1 MIAPWRKSSV
11 SLIVSGGS
19 TGNPRGF
26 ESMLKTLTQA
36 QSVEDASP
44 ALLQLHDV
52 SKLYGSVHAVD
63 GLFID
68 VRKGE
73 VLTLLGPSGCG
84 KSTTMRLIMGLERCD
99 AGEIFF
105 QGRLVDSAA
114 RGEYVPVHKREM
126 GMVFQSYA
134 IWPHMTVFDNVAY
147 PLRVRRLKASK
158 VRDAVERAL
167 DLVGLTGFENRP
179 SPNLSG
185 GQQQRVALARSLVF
199 EPQILLLDEPF
210 SNLDARLREQ
220 MRAEVRILQRRLGI
234 TVVFVT
240 HDQVEALSLSDR
252 IVVMK
257 SGRVEQIGT
266 PRELY
271 ERPGTPAVRDFLGRT
286 VMLEGNVAESTG
298 GGRVLVD
305 LVAGPRL
312 LAAAADDGAALS
324 HGSSCTVA
332 IRPEKVEIRPAS
344 SGGGA
349 NWANVLFG
357 KIAVLLF
364 VGDRYEARIALSS
377 GETILLY
384 LTSSPQWHEG
394 QDVLLHLPADDMQ
407 VWPA

>member
-1 MIAPWRKSSV
+1 MGERMLSAATKEQ
-11 SLIVSGGS
+11 
-19 TGNPRGF
+19 PRARQ
-26 ESMLKTLTQA
+26 E
-36 QSVEDASP
+36 P
-44 ALLQLHDV
+44 ATVLQLRHV
-52 SKLYGSVHAVD
+52 SKLYGSIRAVD
-63 GLFID
+63 RLSVD
-68 VRKGE
+68 VQRGE

-99 AGEIFF
+99 EGEIVF
-105 QGRLVDSAA
+105 QGQVVDSAE
-114 RGEYVPVHKREM
+114 RGLYVPVHKREM

-134 IWPHMTVFDNVAY
+134 IWPHMTVYDNVAY
-147 PLRVRRLKASK
+147 PLRVRRMKAGK

-167 DLVGLTGFENRP
+167 DLVGLAGFENRP

-240 HDQVEALSLSDR
+240 HDQTEALSLSDR

-257 SGRVEQIGT
+257 AGRVEQVGT

-286 VMLEGNVAESTG
+286 VMLA
-298 GGRVLVD
+298 GRVQESLPDSHVVVG
-305 LVAGPRL
+305 LTAGQQIFASGATAR
-312 LAAAADDGAALS
+312 LAAGTP
-324 HGSSCTVA
+324 CTIA
-332 IRPEKVEIRPAS
+332 IRPEKVEIQPLSAANDAS
-344 SGGGA
+344 GQNTLRA
-349 NWANVLFG
+349 
-357 KIAVLLF
+357 KIEVLLF
-364 VGDRYEARIALSS
+364 VGDRYEARIALSKD
-377 GETILLY
+377 EAIVLY
-384 LTSSPQWHEG
+384 LPSSPQWHEG
-394 QDVLLHLPADDMQ
+394 QDVVLHLPTSDVQ

>member
-1 MIAPWRKSSV
+1 MLSGPKPAQLSAISS
-11 SLIVSGGS
+11 
-19 TGNPRGF
+19 
-26 ESMLKTLTQA
+26 QA
-36 QSVEDASP
+36 EPV
-44 ALLQLHDV
+44 LQLRHVGKFYGDV
-52 SKLYGSVHAVD
+52 RAADDLT
-63 GLFID
+63 ID
-68 VRKGE
+68 VLKGE

-99 AGEIFF
+99 EGEIVF
-105 QGRLVDSAA
+105 QGQIVDSAE
-114 RGEYVPVHKREM
+114 RGIYLPVHKRQM

-147 PLRVRRLKASK
+147 PLRVRRMKPSK

-252 IVVMK
+252 IVVMQ
-257 SGRVEQIGT
+257 SGRVEQVGT
-266 PRELY
+266 PRDLY
-271 ERPGTPAVRDFLGRT
+271 ERPGTPAVRDFLGRI
-286 VMLEGNVAESTG
+286 VMLAGQVA
-298 GGRVLVD
+298 
-305 LVAGPRL
+305 
-312 LAAAADDGAALS
+312 DGASGGTLSVKLEAGVTVTGACATDATSLAPGAPCSVAL
-324 HGSSCTVA
+324 
-332 IRPEKVEIRPAS
+332 RPERIAIQPLSPDVSIDRPNTLR
-344 SGGGA
+344 GR
-349 NWANVLFG
+349 
-357 KIAVLLF
+357 IQVLLF
-364 VGDRYEARIALSS
+364 VGDRFEARIAVSS

-384 LTSSPQWHEG
+384 LPASPQWQEG
-394 QDVLLHLPADDMQ
+394 QDVVLTLPAAQLQ
-407 VWPA
+407 VWPT

>member
-1 MIAPWRKSSV
+1 
-11 SLIVSGGS
+11 
-19 TGNPRGF
+19 
-26 ESMLKTLTQA
+26 MLKTLADA

-52 SKLYGSVHAVD
+52 SKLYGAVHAVD
-63 GLFID
+63 RLSID

-99 AGEIFF
+99 AGEISF
-105 QGRLVDSAA
+105 QGKTVDSAS

-147 PLRVRRLKASK
+147 PLRVRRVKASK

-167 DLVGLTGFENRP
+167 ELVGLTGFADRP

-257 SGRVEQIGT
+257 AGRVEQIGT

-286 VMLEGNVAESTG
+286 VMLEGKVAENTG
-298 GGRVLVD
+298 GGRCLVD
-305 LVAGPRL
+305 LAAGPRV
-312 LAAAADDGAALS
+312 LAAVADDDAALIP
-324 HGSSCTVA
+324 GLPCTVA
-332 IRPEKVEIRPAS
+332 IRPEKVEVRTAS
-344 SGGGA
+344 SGGGTG
-349 NWANVLFG
+349 WANVLLG
-357 KIAVLLF
+357 QITVLLF
-364 VGDRYEARIALSS
+364 VGDRYEARIALPN
-377 GETILLY
+377 GETVLLY
-384 LTSSPQWHEG
+384 LNSSPQWQEG
-394 QDVLLHLPADDMQ
+394 QQVLLHMPADDMQ